1 MTPLTIFLVVAL
13 AVCIVLIVFLSV
25 KLHALELIFE
35 FSKDHKRIILSVK
48 LHAIES
54 GSEMLRS
61 REGFTDKEIEQM
73 ASDVEWLKEM
83 KNAGK
88 LY

>member
-1 MTPLTIFLVVAL
+1 MTPITILLLVAL
-13 AVCIVLIVFLSV
+13 ALSLILIVFLAV

-35 FSKDHKRIILSVK
+35 ISKDHKRIILSVK

-54 GSEMLRS
+54 EAEMLRS
-61 REGFTDKEIEQM
+61 REGTNDKEIEQM
-73 ASDVEWLKEM
+73 ARDIEWLKDM

>member
-1 MTPLTIFLVVAL
+1 MTPLTIFLLVAL
-13 AVCIVLIVFLSV
+13 AISVILIVFLAV
-25 KLHALELIFE
+25 KLHTLELIFE
-35 FSKDHKRIILSVK
+35 ISKDNKRIILSVK

-54 GSEMLRS
+54 EAEMLRS
-61 REGFTDKEIEQM
+61 GEGINDKEIEQM
-73 ASDVEWLKEM
+73 ARDIEWLKDM